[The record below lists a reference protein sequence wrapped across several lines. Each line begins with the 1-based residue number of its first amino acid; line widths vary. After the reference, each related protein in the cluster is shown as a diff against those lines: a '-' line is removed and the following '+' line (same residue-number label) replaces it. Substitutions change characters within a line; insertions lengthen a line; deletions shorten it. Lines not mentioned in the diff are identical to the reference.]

1 MKKKKLPIG
10 SFIISIALIA
20 ASIFLLRPVVEE
32 VIRTINLRQQITEV
46 QETLVMLEL
55 ENENLQELRLK
66 LLDPDYV
73 KSYARA
79 NYMLTKEGEQIY
91 YLPKSDDND

>member
-1 MKKKKLPIG
+1 MMLTVLFLSA
-10 SFIISIALIA
+10 SF
-20 ASIFLLRPVVEE
+20 FLANPVYQE
-32 VIRTINLRQQITEV
+32 VMRTV
-46 QETLVMLEL
+46 
-55 ENENLQELRLK
+55 ELRTQLARIEDELMTLEAENATLQDQRTK

-91 YLPKSDDND
+91 YLPKADEND

>member
-10 SFIISIALIA
+10 SILISVVLII
-20 ASIFLLRPVVEE
+20 ASVFLLRPVVEE
-32 VIRTINLRQQITEV
+32 VLRTVSLRQQMVEV
-46 QETLVMLEL
+46 EAQLTLLEL
-55 ENENLQELRLK
+55 ENEGLQELRMK

-91 YLPKSDDND
+91 YLPKSEDND